1 MKSNLIFLLS
11 IVTFIA
17 CDTASVNLDDKNY
30 AFDGRGGVKC
40 EVDGV
45 ELIPRVVTSPNSG
58 SSELNFDSYMGEDF
72 LTLRFNN
79 RDKNNA
85 FLAVKIAIKNFNPNE
100 TDLTGM
106 IIDLHNNSTGMY
118 SINTQIEYSTNLEYI
133 GEFKIVNHDQS
144 ERILSS
150 RF

>member
-1 MKSNLIFLLS
+1 
-11 IVTFIA
+11 
-17 CDTASVNLDDKNY
+17 
-30 AFDGRGGVKC
+30 VKC

-85 FLAVKIAIKNFNPNE
+85 FLAVRIVIKNFNPNE

-106 IIDLHNNSTGMY
+106 IIDLHDDSTGMY
-118 SINTQIEYSTNLEYI
+118 NINTQIEYSTNLEYI

-150 RF
+150 RFWYGDVNLDNEIRETRNGQFATKY

>member
-1 MKSNLIFLLS
+1 
-11 IVTFIA
+11 
-17 CDTASVNLDDKNY
+17 
-30 AFDGRGGVKC
+30 VKC

-85 FLAVKIAIKNFNPNE
+85 FLAVRIVIKNFNPNE

-106 IIDLHNNSTGMY
+106 IIDLHDDSTGMY

-150 RF
+150 RFWYGDVNLDNEIRETRNGQFATKY